1 MTEIDAP
8 DPKVTLNVPKH
19 LGKQQED
26 LDHQAEAVVGLDPK
40 VDPEEAQDLL
50 VGPRGTHH

>member
-26 LDHQAEAVVGLDPK
+26 LDHQAEAVVGLDLK